1 MDVLYESSFA
11 KDLKHIKDKLL
22 LKRIHNVIEEVKA
35 ANELVDV
42 RHLKKLQGYDTFY
55 RLRLGDYR
63 IGVEVEDKI
72 VIFVRILHRKDIYRR
87 FP

>member
-11 KDLKHIKDKLL
+11 KDLKRVKDEQL
-22 LKRIHNVIEEVKA
+22 LKRIQNVIEEIKA
-35 ANELVDV
+35 ANELAEV
-42 RHLKKLQGYDTFY
+42 RNLKKLQGYDTFY

-63 IGVEVEDKI
+63 IGIEVEDRTL
-72 VIFVRILHRKDIYRR
+72 IFVRILHRKDIYRR